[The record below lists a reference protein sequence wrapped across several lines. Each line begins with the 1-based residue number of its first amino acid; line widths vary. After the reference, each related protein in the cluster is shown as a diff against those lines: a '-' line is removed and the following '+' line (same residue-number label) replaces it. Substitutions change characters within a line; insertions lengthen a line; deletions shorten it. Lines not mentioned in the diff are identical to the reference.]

1 MRITNITGNSSTYTA
16 NVYFVRGSWNA
27 IEDVNT
33 LVDVGRDPAIIAGID
48 AISGGV
54 GKKKIDQVILTHS
67 HYDHAS
73 LLPVIKEIYNPVV
86 YAFSPYLEGVDYLLK
101 EGEKMK
107 IGDSIFEVI
116 HIPVHSSD
124 SVCLYCEEEGVLF
137 SGDTPV
143 IIRSSDEIYDDSYCA
158 MLERICSGNIQIIYP
173 GHGDPICEG
182 SKEMIFVSLA
192 NINKA
197 RVKKISERVCYG

>member
-1 MRITNITGNSSTYTA
+1 MRITNLTEKSSTYTS
-16 NVYFVRGSWNA
+16 NVYFVRGSWNS
-27 IEDVNT
+27 IDDLNT
-33 LVDVGRDPAIIAGID
+33 LVDVGRDPGIIAGID

-73 LLPVIKEIYNPVV
+73 LLPVIKKIYNPAVS
-86 YAFSPYLEGVDYLLK
+86 AFSPHLDGVDFLLR

-137 SGDTPV
+137 SGDTPM
-143 IIRSSDEIYDDSYCA
+143 IIRSPDEIYDARFVEMMEKLYST
-158 MLERICSGNIQIIYP
+158 NIQKIYP
-173 GHGDPICEG
+173 GHGDPISEG
-182 SKEMIFVSLA
+182 CKEMIFVSLV
-192 NINKA
+192 NIKKA
-197 RVKKISERVCYG
+197 KVKKISERVCNG

>member
-1 MRITNITGNSSTYTA
+1 MRITNLTGNSSTYTA

-143 IIRSSDEIYDDSYCA
+143 IIRSSDEIYDDS
-158 MLERICSGNIQIIYP
+158 
-173 GHGDPICEG
+173 
-182 SKEMIFVSLA
+182 
-192 NINKA
+192 
-197 RVKKISERVCYG
+197 